1 MDKKQF
7 KRGAAVAASAAAL
20 IGLVFATPTIA
31 EAKGKSS
38 SSSSSSTKSDV
49 KKTDRHKDGHRDGDR
64 DGVRPAPL
72 SQVVTVTVP
81 DDGKTYKLVVTEV
94 KPVDLNTNASTKPER
109 PAHTF
114 VVAVTGTGSVDV
126 TIPGL
131 RPGSYTVDLVA
142 VSSTQTITVAAPV
155 TPAPTPA
162 PVDPTPAPTPAP

>member
-20 IGLVFATPTIA
+20 VGLVFATPTIA
-31 EAKGKSS
+31 EAKSKSHS
-38 SSSSSSTKSDV
+38 SSSSSSTTKSV
-49 KKTDRHKDGHRDGDR
+49 ETKKPKGDHDHKDGKKGD
-64 DGVRPAPL
+64 RPAPI
-72 SQVVTVTVP
+72 SQVVTVNVP

-94 KPVDLNTNASTKPER
+94 KPVDLNTTDTKPAR

-126 TIPGL
+126 TVPGL

-142 VSSTQTITVAAPV
+142 VSSTQTITVVAPAV
-155 TPAPTPA
+155 TPAPVT
-162 PVDPTPAPTPAP
+162 PTPAPTPAP